1 MQRDLNWCETIK
13 TNYKSA
19 EERRNKT
26 GIFSLLQQL
35 AVAGVVVRIERRMG
49 IYYKFMNIYV
59 HERRGRL
66 D

>member
-49 IYYKFMNIYV
+49 FIINLWIYMYM
-59 HERRGRL
+59 RGEE